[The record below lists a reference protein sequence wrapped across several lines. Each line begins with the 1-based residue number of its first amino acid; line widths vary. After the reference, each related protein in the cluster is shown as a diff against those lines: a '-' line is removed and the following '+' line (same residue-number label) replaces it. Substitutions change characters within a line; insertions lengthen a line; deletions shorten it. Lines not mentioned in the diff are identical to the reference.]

1 MKTSRKTMHA
11 PDALGML
18 AKEEVRPLPTPR

>member
-11 PDALGML
+11 PDALGMP
-18 AKEEVRPLPTPR
+18 AKEEIRPLPAPR